1 MNLGATDEYVVEP
14 VKVYENTY
22 ETKPASGEKFEHA
35 AVKRILSQVLEER
48 CKDLKYDPQTCVQL
62 SKGLCDEI
70 QGRVKDL
77 GYRRYKLVVQTVI
90 GENNGQGVR
99 TASRCLWDTENDNF
113 ASASFANTSI
123 FAVAMVFGLYYE

>member
-1 MNLGATDEYVVEP
+1 MVTNHVSCRAVDSGPRSHLPSVCTCHPPHSPNDSFP
-14 VKVYENTY
+14 VYS
-22 ETKPASGEKFEHA
+22 SGT
-35 AVKRILSQVLEER
+35 I
-48 CKDLKYDPQTCVQL
+48 
-62 SKGLCDEI
+62 
-70 QGRVKDL
+70 DL